1 MQTEYY
7 SENRINCHA
16 GNPSPKLEGLV
27 GFPVSF
33 RVTRVTGAGEGPAF
47 DGPEKVK
54 HAVWFLRG
62 AHALALP

>member
-16 GNPSPKLEGLV
+16 GNPSPNLEGLV

-33 RVTRVTGAGEGPAF
+33 WVTRVTGAGRDLPLTDLKRGSMRCDF
-47 DGPEKVK
+47 F
-54 HAVWFLRG
+54 AVVMLG
-62 AHALALP
+62 ASP